1 MAIEFRYAENQY
13 VRLPA
18 LAADLVRRPVDVVVA
33 HGIPVALAARAAS
46 TKTPVV
52 FLVAVD
58 PVKFGF
64 VASFSRPDGNLIGMT
79 MLGNDLGPKRL
90 ELLHELVPS
99 ATTIAALINP
109 TSPIAQ
115 TQSRDLQAAA
125 RTLGVQLH
133 VLHASNEHDFDTVF
147 ARLAQL
153 RAEALVIDSDVFF
166 SSQIEQLA
174 TLAFRNAMP
183 AIYQFRSFAAAGGL
197 TSYGVRI
204 TSAYLFVGVY
214 TGQILNGETPADLP
228 VQQSTEV
235 ELTINLRTDKALGL
249 TVPLPLLARADEM
262 IE

>member
-1 MAIEFRYAENQY
+1 VAIEFRYAENQY

-133 VLHASNEHDFDTVF
+133 VL
-147 ARLAQL
+147 L
-153 RAEALVIDSDVFF
+153 
-166 SSQIEQLA
+166 SSQGWPNCEPKHL
-174 TLAFRNAMP
+174 
-183 AIYQFRSFAAAGGL
+183 
-197 TSYGVRI
+197 
-204 TSAYLFVGVY
+204 
-214 TGQILNGETPADLP
+214 
-228 VQQSTEV
+228 
-235 ELTINLRTDKALGL
+235 
-249 TVPLPLLARADEM
+249 
-262 IE
+262 